1 MNKVYTVQVHF
12 ERLVLISPL
21 PSVFMGN
28 HAHIPLT
35 FIAIFALNSTVIF
48 PETYARLL
56 LKYHTNLC
64 YLI

>member
-1 MNKVYTVQVHF
+1 MNKVYTVQVPF

-28 HAHIPLT
+28 HVHIPLT
-35 FIAIFALNSTVIF
+35 LIAIFALNSTVIF